1 MRNAN
6 GNDHRPSSFRDA
18 VFSTKNGD
26 ESRKMQFGE
35 NGCLEFSDTGS
46 DLLNLSQL
54 VRGNREDPLKIC
66 NDILSSSSV
75 RDVSDLFVL
84 TFVTRNIRGGK
95 GEKDLSYNM
104 FLSLLKHYP
113 ETTKKLLP
121 LFASQYGYWKDLLL
135 MTEKSKRDFADRTEL
150 ILTESVK
157 IMRAKFQE
165 DLDILAK
172 HEAQPGKREGPEVS
186 LLAKWLPRENSHFDK
201 TLGFVDRFL
210 REDASLVDGEGD
222 ATDWKSR
229 SKATY
234 RKQVAKLTSYLSL
247 PEVLL
252 SAQLADEINF
262 HKVAAR
268 ATLKLSKAFLNE
280 DIENED
286 KVRFPNDPKR
296 QRCAE
301 KFVEHIET
309 TGLKGGTLMPDEIVQ
324 EIMKKKVSRRRELVL
339 DSQWKNLWEDVVKQI
354 EVKAKNDGLEFDPSK
369 MVPLC
374 DVSGSMTGK
383 PMEVSIAL
391 GIGVSEITH
400 PAFRDMILTFEDR
413 PQWHRL
419 NASDGIVK
427 KVQSLERADWGFS
440 TNFELAYDE
449 ILKVCVENKLAKND
463 VPSLIVFSDMQFDQA
478 ASHTSRLDT
487 MHETIRSKFAAT
499 AKVLDWEDSE
509 PTPII
514 YWNLRTGGHPVDQD
528 TEGTVL
534 LSGFSPSML
543 KMVMNG
549 EALED
554 DEVEVVESDGT
565 VRTEKV
571 RVTPSQVLRKV
582 LDDPLYDP
590 VRNILVA
597 SDEGVLK
604 DYKSLR
610 SAGFLEV
617 VDDLEVVDERSDDDE
632 FEIL

>member
-1 MRNAN
+1 MSDTN
-6 GNDHRPSSFRDA
+6 GNDQRPSSFRSA
-18 VFSTKNGD
+18 VFSTKYGD

-54 VRGNREDPLKIC
+54 VRGNREDPREIC
-66 NDILSSSSV
+66 HDILSSSSA
-75 RDVSDLFVL
+75 RDVSDLFIL
-84 TFVTRNIRGGK
+84 TFVTRNVRGGK

-104 FLSLLKHYP
+104 FLSLWKYYP

-121 LFASQYGYWKDLLL
+121 LFAGHYGYWKDLLL
-135 MTEKSKRDFADRTEL
+135 LTEKSKRDFADLTEP

-157 IMRAKFQE
+157 IIRDKFQE
-165 DLDILAK
+165 DLDVLAK
-172 HEAQPGKREGPEVS
+172 HEAEPGKREEPDLS

-210 REDASLVDGEGD
+210 REDSFLVDGETN
-222 ATDWKSR
+222 AKDWKSR

-252 SAQLADEINF
+252 SAQRADEINF

-280 DIENED
+280 DMEDEN
-286 KVRFPNDPKR
+286 KARFANDRKR

-301 KFVEHIET
+301 KFLEHIAT
-309 TGLKGGTLMPDEIVQ
+309 TGLKGGTLMPDEIVH
-324 EIMKKKVSRRRELVL
+324 EIMKEKITRRRELVL
-339 DSQWKNLWEDVVKQI
+339 DSQWRNLWKDVVKQI
-354 EVKAKNDGLEFDPSK
+354 EAKARDDGLEYDPSK

-374 DVSGSMTGK
+374 DVSGSMIGK

-400 PAFRDMILTFEDR
+400 PAFRDMVLTFEDR
-413 PQWHRL
+413 PRWHKL
-419 NASDGIVK
+419 NASDGIAK
-427 KVQSLERADWGFS
+427 KVRSLEMADWGCS

-463 VPSLIVFSDMQFDQA
+463 VPSLIVFSDMQFNQA
-478 ASHTSRLDT
+478 ARGTSRLAT

-514 YWNLRTGGHPVDQD
+514 YWNLRTRGHPVDQD

-554 DEVEVVESDGT
+554 HEVEVVESNGT

-582 LDDPLYDP
+582 LDDPLYDS
-590 VRNILVA
+590 VREILVA

-604 DYKSLR
+604 DFKVFDLRDSLR
-610 SAGFLEV
+610 I
-617 VDDLEVVDERSDDDE
+617 VDESSNEDE
-632 FEIL
+632 FVML